1 MAGRFD
7 FAMAVFVISLEPLA
21 RDLLPGRDHGAIVFE
36 GIQKMTVS
44 KSRAWFAG
52 AALAIVGLAC
62 PVAALAEPMT
72 TPAMTWPLAANPNPT
87 TIDAGPLGNVYV
99 TGAISG
105 VGYTQ
110 DAAVG
115 SAVDARADISNAQ
128 AFVQSTEGPV
138 QFFAQFGGY
147 SFGTVGVPYTKA
159 PDNTKN
165 AFGFMPQAVVKL
177 VPSDNVSIMIGKLP
191 TLIGVET
198 SFTFQNANISRGQL
212 WNQENLVNRGVQVN
226 WASGPLSISAA
237 LNDGFYSDKYTWG
250 SALVSYAVN
259 ENNVI
264 AFAGGANFDDE
275 VDVATSATPVLQNN
289 SEIYNLI
296 WTHTNGPLTI
306 LPYFQY
312 TKVPAMPSLGVTE
325 EATTTGYAVIG
336 KYSFSDTFSLAG
348 RFEHISTD
356 GGTSTNLL
364 YGPQSKATAFTLTPT
379 FQKGT
384 FFVRGERAY
393 IKIDDFAAGS
403 GLGPNG
409 TDKSQTRA
417 LIETGILF

>member
-1 MAGRFD
+1 
-7 FAMAVFVISLEPLA
+7 
-21 RDLLPGRDHGAIVFE
+21 
-36 GIQKMTVS
+36 MTVS

-115 SAVDARADISNAQ
+115 SDVDARADISNAQ
-128 AFVQSTEGPV
+128 VFVQTTEGPV

-159 PDNTKN
+159 TDNTKN
-165 AFGFMPQAVVKL
+165 TFGFMPQAFVKL

-275 VDVATSATPVLQNN
+275 VDVATSATP
-289 SEIYNLI
+289 E
-296 WTHTNGPLTI
+296 
-306 LPYFQY
+306 
-312 TKVPAMPSLGVTE
+312 
-325 EATTTGYAVIG
+325 
-336 KYSFSDTFSLAG
+336 
-348 RFEHISTD
+348 
-356 GGTSTNLL
+356 
-364 YGPQSKATAFTLTPT
+364 
-379 FQKGT
+379 
-384 FFVRGERAY
+384 
-393 IKIDDFAAGS
+393 
-403 GLGPNG
+403 
-409 TDKSQTRA
+409 
-417 LIETGILF
+417 